1 MRMSVQVP
9 RSMMGA
15 IPDPH
20 GVVTNH
26 DGLAMYGAFRKV
38 ARTRWIAPRRPTNQE
53 LLHSWTQGRL
63 SVPYKPTS
71 GQLHAVWPKSCPS
84 R

>member
-1 MRMSVQVP
+1 MRMSVEVP

-26 DGLAMYGAFRKV
+26 DGLAMYTDFRK
-38 ARTRWIAPRRPTNQE
+38 IAEPKE
-53 LLHSWTQGRL
+53 LL
-63 SVPYKPTS
+63 
-71 GQLHAVWPKSCPS
+71 GQLANLFVVIAGHRKDFLAANLQHASSPRMEPEPRLVY
-84 R
+84 